1 MLKALKEVY
10 TFGQSINEK
19 LKVNEKVASGKFKEF
34 AERIVNLGFASQK
47 YVDAK
52 NLSQYTDRG
61 KERFSLATQMRDLA
75 QENFSIK
82 EMTVKENVEP
92 NEMKE
97 HEEELQL

>member
-1 MLKALKEVY
+1 M
-10 TFGQSINEK
+10 
-19 LKVNEKVASGKFKEF
+19 
-34 AERIVNLGFASQK
+34 
-47 YVDAK
+47 DAK

-92 NEMKE
+92 NEMNKP
-97 HEEELQL
+97 EEMQL